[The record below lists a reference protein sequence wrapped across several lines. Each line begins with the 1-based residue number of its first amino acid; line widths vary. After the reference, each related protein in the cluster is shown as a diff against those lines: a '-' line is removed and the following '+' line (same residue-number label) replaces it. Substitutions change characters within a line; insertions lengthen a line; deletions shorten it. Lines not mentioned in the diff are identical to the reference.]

1 MSAGFGPVSTSGG
14 QYAYVDADGNVVPLQ
29 VARTERGLKGEIDLR
44 SGRPYVAQDVL
55 PFSSTPRYYQADPV
69 TAGARGALELGRAIR
84 RTPSALLPG
93 AADLIPSP
101 EAVQTGF
108 REGPLPMVRQM
119 GREFAQGI
127 PVSLGAAG
135 VLATPAVAP
144 FAPGIGAGMVATA
157 ATRAANEAV
166 RQQTGEGIVPKLRQ
180 VFGTAPRS
188 GVASPP
194 RVGPAVT
201 PQIRPLNQAQRNEAQ
216 RRQNRNEVQ
225 KRIDLAR
232 ERFNPMR
239 GEFGLTELFLGR

>member
-1 MSAGFGPVSTSGG
+1 
-14 QYAYVDADGNVVPLQ
+14 
-29 VARTERGLKGEIDLR
+29 
-44 SGRPYVAQDVL
+44 
-55 PFSSTPRYYQADPV
+55 
-69 TAGARGALELGRAIR
+69 LEFGRAIR

-101 EAVQTGF
+101 EAIQTGF
-108 REGPLPMVRQM
+108 REGPLPMVQQM

-144 FAPGIGAGMVATA
+144 FAPGIGAGMVGIAG
-157 ATRAANEAV
+157 TRALNEVV

-180 VFGTAPRS
+180 ALGTAPRS

-201 PQIRPLNQAQRNEAQ
+201 PQIRPLNQAQRNEVQ

-232 ERFNPMR
+232 ERFNPLR

>member
-1 MSAGFGPVSTSGG
+1 
-14 QYAYVDADGNVVPLQ
+14 
-29 VARTERGLKGEIDLR
+29 
-44 SGRPYVAQDVL
+44 
-55 PFSSTPRYYQADPV
+55 
-69 TAGARGALELGRAIR
+69 
-84 RTPSALLPG
+84 
-93 AADLIPSP
+93 
-101 EAVQTGF
+101 
-108 REGPLPMVRQM
+108 MVRQM

-180 VFGTAPRS
+180 AFGTAPRS
-188 GVASPP
+188 GVASPS